1 MIKRRKW
8 PVFWLILLGL
18 NLAFIW
24 GNSLMPREMSSALSK
39 LVGRVLSVLMPSSGD
54 LSQGQGQGTLRKVAH
69 FMEFASLGF
78 ILFRCLLD
86 SRKKWMRS
94 ALPVMLGVLT
104 AVFDETIQLFSPGRG
119 AQLRDVGIDSGGVI
133 TGVLIAVF
141 FFRLFRKKTCPLP
154 KR

>member
-39 LVGRVLSVLMPSSGD
+39 LVGRVLSVLIPSSGD
-54 LSQGQGQGTLRKVAH
+54 LSQGQGQGTLRKIAH
-69 FMEFASLGF
+69 FLEFASLGF

-86 SRKKWMRS
+86 SPKKWMRS
-94 ALPVMLGVLT
+94 ALPVMLGVL
-104 AVFDETIQLFSPGRG
+104 AAALDETIQLFSPGRG

-141 FFRLFRKKTCPLP
+141 FFRLFRRKVCPLP